1 MSRWHEGGLAE
12 LGKLAD
18 DIGANE
24 TYAIT
29 DTLKHAITVASNQ
42 IAPETCRE
50 LATVL
55 ELPWELNKGRV
66 DPRPARIA
74 CLIIANMALLHNRLQ
89 SEGVNIPDLKN
100 LIEVLDSPN
109 RQRILLQNWQRIRDV
124 DYAPVVDPAL
134 AVLQRLP
141 TDHHTE
147 SNLETLIEAVLECVP
162 RIRGLQLDHAGPL
175 YHGLLQTARYDGSF
189 YTSTSAA
196 VLLADLAIPPGLVH
210 R

>member
-12 LGKLAD
+12 LAKLAD

-29 DTLKHAITVASNQ
+29 DTLNHAITVASNQ
-42 IAPETCRE
+42 IAADTCRK
-50 LATVL
+50 LAVAL
-55 ELPWELNKGRV
+55 ELPRELDKRRV

-74 CLIIANMALLHNRLQ
+74 CLILANMALLHNRLQ
-89 SEGVNIPDLKN
+89 SEGVNIPGLKN

-134 AVLQRLP
+134 AVFTKTP
-141 TDHHTE
+141 
-147 SNLETLIEAVLECVP
+147 N
-162 RIRGLQLDHAGPL
+162 
-175 YHGLLQTARYDGSF
+175 
-189 YTSTSAA
+189 
-196 VLLADLAIPPGLVH
+196 
-210 R
+210 